1 MLSRRP
7 RNALRQKEILKF
19 ELLKTVRAITNELC
33 VAAVVISKEAGIVR
47 VINELENILK
57 ASPSVKDVRSEFSL
71 QNTFS
76 DSNRRCI
83 LRI

>member
-33 VAAVVISKEAGIVR
+33 VAAVVIFKEAGIVR
-47 VINELENILK
+47 VINELENTLQ
-57 ASPSVKDVRSEFSL
+57 ASPSVKDVLSEFSL